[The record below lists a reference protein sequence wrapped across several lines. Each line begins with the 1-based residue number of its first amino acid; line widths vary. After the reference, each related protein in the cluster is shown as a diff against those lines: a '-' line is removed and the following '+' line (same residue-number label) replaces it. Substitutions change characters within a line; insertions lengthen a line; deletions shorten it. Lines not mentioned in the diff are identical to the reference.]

1 MGESME
7 QRLELAKTLRQLGIK
22 SIPLNFLH
30 PIPGTPL
37 EHQAQLS
44 ENEVKRTIYLMRLL
58 NPTAY
63 LRWAGG
69 RILLSQEL
77 IAQTTAAAMN
87 AAITGDLLT
96 TTGSTIAQ
104 DRALFAQSYTLPPEP
119 EWARLKDQPIAHQ
132 VSASL
137 SAADAAPAQVTASQE
152 TSVDC
157 TPENTAESLAESPE
171 GAAWHHIKER
181 LCPEFDRKHL
191 WHPYTSA
198 QEPLPALKV
207 KSAQGVTLKLEDG
220 TDLIDGMSS
229 WWCCNLGYNL
239 PELNQALTDQV
250 QQLAHVMFAG
260 FTHDTAIN
268 LGKKLL
274 NLLPGM
280 EHIFYADSG
289 SVATEVALK
298 MALQYQVA
306 QGRPERNSFLTF
318 TGGYH
323 GDTWN
328 AMSVSDP
335 SGMHELFHAS
345 KYQRY
350 FAADHL
356 PRFPE
361 TELLIKQ
368 APASAPLIPEF
379 TAKIEQLK
387 DKVAAVILEPI
398 VQGAGGMNFYAPEVL
413 TAVAALCRKHDILLI
428 CDEIATGFGRT
439 GKMFACEHAQLTPD
453 LMLLGKGLT
462 GGYMTLSAV
471 LCTKHVAQ
479 AISTSAYGP
488 NVFMHGPTFMAN
500 PLACAVACAAVDY
513 LETHQVLAQVSTVAQ
528 GLKDA
533 LGNLAQRYQALAQGE
548 QTLANPIKSIRAFGA
563 IGVVEFEHKV
573 PVETVEYLCYQ
584 ERVWLRPMGNLLYTM
599 PALTMPEPELKW
611 LTQALSNIALRLTT
625 GELPQLNAHQRSPFD
640 SAV

>member
-1 MGESME
+1 M
-7 QRLELAKTLRQLGIK
+7 
-22 SIPLNFLH
+22 
-30 PIPGTPL
+30 
-37 EHQAQLS
+37 
-44 ENEVKRTIYLMRLL
+44 
-58 NPTAY
+58 
-63 LRWAGG
+63 
-69 RILLSQEL
+69 
-77 IAQTTAAAMN
+77 
-87 AAITGDLLT
+87 
-96 TTGSTIAQ
+96 
-104 DRALFAQSYTLPPEP
+104 
-119 EWARLKDQPIAHQ
+119 
-132 VSASL
+132 
-137 SAADAAPAQVTASQE
+137 
-152 TSVDC
+152 
-157 TPENTAESLAESPE
+157 
-171 GAAWHHIKER
+171 
-181 LCPEFDRKHL
+181 
-191 WHPYTSA
+191 
-198 QEPLPALKV
+198 

-229 WWCCNLGYNL
+229 WWCCNLGYNI

-250 QQLAHVMFAG
+250 QKLAHVMFAG
-260 FTHDTAIN
+260 FTHDPAIN

-368 APASAPLIPEF
+368 DPAPAPLIPEF

-387 DKVAAVILEPI
+387 EKVAAVILEPI

-471 LCTKHVAQ
+471 LCSKHVAQ

-533 LGNLAQRYQALAQGE
+533 LGNLARRYQALSQGE

-563 IGVVEFEHKV
+563 IGVVEFENKV

-611 LTQALSNIALRLTT
+611 LTDALSNIALRLTT
-625 GELPQLNAHQRSPFD
+625 GELPQLNAQQRSPFD

>member
-1 MGESME
+1 M
-7 QRLELAKTLRQLGIK
+7 
-22 SIPLNFLH
+22 
-30 PIPGTPL
+30 
-37 EHQAQLS
+37 
-44 ENEVKRTIYLMRLL
+44 
-58 NPTAY
+58 
-63 LRWAGG
+63 
-69 RILLSQEL
+69 
-77 IAQTTAAAMN
+77 
-87 AAITGDLLT
+87 
-96 TTGSTIAQ
+96 
-104 DRALFAQSYTLPPEP
+104 
-119 EWARLKDQPIAHQ
+119 
-132 VSASL
+132 
-137 SAADAAPAQVTASQE
+137 TASQE

-157 TPENTAESLAESPE
+157 TPENTAEGSAESPE

-181 LCPEFDRKHL
+181 LCPEFDRQHL

-260 FTHDTAIN
+260 FTHDPAIN

-379 TAKIEQLK
+379 TAQIDALK
-387 DKVAAVILEPI
+387 DQLAAVILEPI

-500 PLACAVACAAVDY
+500 PLACVVACAAVDY
-513 LETHQVLAQVSTVAQ
+513 LETHQVLAHVSTVAQ